1 MRHPELIDQSLLDR
15 VIAAAEQA
23 VRRRKNYNFHK
34 TDEAACHRLL
44 NALEMDSYIR
54 PHRHCAP
61 SKDETMVALRGRLG
75 IVFFDDEGNVVSS
88 AVLEPLGTHLGVN
101 IPCGAWHT
109 MVALAPGSVFFEA
122 KAGPYVP
129 LADGEKAPWA
139 PAEGNGEAGAYLRN
153 LRALFS

>member
-1 MRHPELIDQSLLDR
+1 MSQPELIDQSLLDH
-15 VIAAAEQA
+15 VSAAAEQA
-23 VRRRKNYNFHK
+23 ARRRQNYNFHE

-75 IVFFDDEGNVVSS
+75 IVFFDDGGHVVSS
-88 AVLEPLGTHLGVN
+88 TILEPLGAHLGVN
-101 IPCGAWHT
+101 IPHGAWHT
-109 MVALAPGSVFFEA
+109 MVALSPGSVFFEA

-129 LADGEKAPWA
+129 LADDEKAPWA
-139 PAEGNGEAGAYLRN
+139 PPEGSGEANEYLRG
-153 LRALFS
+153 LRTLFS